1 MTKVIKKDE
10 VKVEEVKEVLSA
22 EQQRALSILIQSV
35 EIATKKGSFSLDD
48 AVVIGNAKNFLQ
60 ELIKK

>member
-1 MTKVIKKDE
+1 MTKVIKKVD
-10 VKVEEVKEVLSA
+10 EVKEVLSE
-22 EQQRALSILIQSV
+22 EQQRALSIIIQSV
-35 EIATKKGSFSLDD
+35 EIATKQGAFSLDD